1 MMIKHQKSVE
11 AYVSQVMDLRAA
23 LDNLVEFVGSLP
35 APDEDNNIP
44 GLNYG
49 HLGDVGR
56 IHELI
61 GEAMGHANEYSE
73 L

>member
-1 MMIKHQKSVE
+1 MTIKHQKSVDS
-11 AYVSQVMDLRAA
+11 YVSQVMDLRAA
-23 LDNLVEFVGSLP
+23 LENLAEFVASLP
-35 APDEDNNIP
+35 APDDDNNIP

-49 HLGDVGR
+49 HLGDVCR

-61 GEAMGHANEYSE
+61 GEAMEHANEYSE